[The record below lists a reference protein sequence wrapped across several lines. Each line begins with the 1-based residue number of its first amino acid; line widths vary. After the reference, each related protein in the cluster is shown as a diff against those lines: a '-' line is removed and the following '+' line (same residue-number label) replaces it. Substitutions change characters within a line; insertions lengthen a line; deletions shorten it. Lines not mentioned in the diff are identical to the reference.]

1 MASAR
6 PPARRHDPGAPP
18 DPVIPPGPSPVDL
31 HTHSTRSDGVLEPAI
46 LLGAA
51 AAAGVRLLAL
61 TDHDTLAGCRDVLA
75 TGAVPDGL
83 ELITGVEINAVV
95 DRQDLWESELHILGF
110 GMDPA
115 DDEFEAILAAQ
126 RARRRERFERTV
138 ARLRELELSIDEPLA
153 ELDLRDDDALGR
165 PTIARALVAAG
176 HATSVEDAFQRLVGR
191 GCPAYVPR
199 SGLGPVGAIEAI
211 RAAGGLAALAHFR
224 EALSHRDL
232 LRELIDSGLAGL
244 EVHYR
249 SFNRP
254 TTEAMAQVAT
264 EEGLLPTGGSDYHGD
279 TGTYAES
286 HARLWVPPEVGAGL
300 TQCAGIAQ
308 EQPRAWR
315 RSCSSPEPAA
325 SHGSGTGSAPS
336 SKRAA
341 TWPSRSICPPATTGP
356 GSPSTRT
363 GRPHRSVDGPTSCS
377 SHSRSAG
384 SRHHSSASG
393 PASA

>member
-1 MASAR
+1 MGAVR
-6 PPARRHDPGAPP
+6 PPARRHDPGSPP

-31 HTHSTRSDGVLEPAI
+31 HTHSTRSDGVLEPAV

-61 TDHDTLAGCRDVLA
+61 TDHDTLAGCRDVLS

-83 ELITGVEINAVV
+83 ELITGIEINAVV

-115 DDEFEAILAAQ
+115 DDEFESILGTQ

-138 ARLRELELSIDEPLA
+138 ARLRELELPIDEPLA

-165 PTIARALVAAG
+165 PTIARALVSAG

-224 EALSHRDL
+224 EALL
-232 LRELIDSGLAGL
+232 QGALVRELIDAGLAGL

-249 SFNRP
+249 SFDRP
-254 TTEAMAQVAT
+254 TTQAMAAVAT
-264 EEGLLPTGGSDYHGD
+264 ELGLLPTGGSDYHGD

-286 HARLWVPPEVGAGL
+286 HARLWVPLEVGTALAGAL
-300 TQCAGIAQ
+300 EA
-308 EQPRAWR
+308 
-315 RSCSSPEPAA
+315 
-325 SHGSGTGSAPS
+325 HG
-336 SKRAA
+336 R
-341 TWPSRSICPPATTGP
+341 
-356 GSPSTRT
+356 
-363 GRPHRSVDGPTSCS
+363 D
-377 SHSRSAG
+377 
-384 SRHHSSASG
+384 
-393 PASA
+393 